1 VIFDVIG
8 CLALATPDVLRGEAC
23 AWFGQQKSPLIGKNG
38 EHMGRYDL
46 TKMIW
51 DIVLSGSNGLNMYTF
66 LRCMKTMFQS
76 L

>member
-1 VIFDVIG
+1 MSLEVKLVPG
-8 CLALATPDVLRGEAC
+8 LVNRNHHSL
-23 AWFGQQKSPLIGKNG
+23 GKNG

-66 LRCMKTMFQS
+66 LRCMKIMFQS